1 MLSWFYHCT
10 RTCPHSSN
18 FVFHDL
24 MDNILASRTSPVS
37 VRVGRT
43 AIPVMADESSAIE
56 FPMEASETAVV
67 GPVASPKRVGRPKKS
82 SRPKID
88 IDEEIGEANRL
99 ALVTKKMMQ
108 AAKSAQRNSQRSKQR
123 LVRKAGKLSA
133 EDLERIATLKRCGLF
148 VPDPMEDATS
158 STGSAP
164 SSSSTSTS
172 GVSAPVQRVNTKLF
186 SRVSQVQGAA
196 DLLASMHQHVPG
208 AMSSAGPD
216 LAGNSSTAALNT
228 AMPRVPR
235 GRRLFPAR
243 STAVMA
249 SISEA
254 ASSAG
259 DGPPLLPV
267 GERPSAEVEHGDD
280 AM

>member
-1 MLSWFYHCT
+1 
-10 RTCPHSSN
+10 
-18 FVFHDL
+18 

-37 VRVGRT
+37 VRVRRA
-43 AIPVMADESSAIE
+43 AIPVMADESQAID

-67 GPVASPKRVGRPKKS
+67 GPVAAPKRVGRPKKS

-88 IDEEIGEANRL
+88 IDDEIDEANRL
-99 ALVTKKMMQ
+99 AEVTRKMMQ
-108 AAKSAQRNSQRSKQR
+108 AAKSAQRNSRRSKQR
-123 LVRKAGKLSA
+123 LVRKAGKLNAS
-133 EDLERIATLKRCGLF
+133 DLERIATLKRCGLF
-148 VPDPMEDATS
+148 VPDPMEESTS
-158 STGSAP
+158 STSSAP
-164 SSSSTSTS
+164 SSSSSSTA
-172 GVSAPVQRVNTKLF
+172 GVSAPVQRVNSKLF
-186 SRVSQVQGAA
+186 SAVGQVRGAA
-196 DLLASMHQHVPG
+196 DLLASMQHHVPG

-216 LAGNSSTAALNT
+216 LAGTSSVAALNT
-228 AMPRVPR
+228 GRPRVPR

-254 ASSAG
+254 ASPAA
-259 DGPPLLPV
+259 DGPPSSPV